1 MIGTAPGTANGR
13 PFGVGDK
20 ILVAEAG
27 ERARLLHYG
36 EAVDDD
42 EAPAIEN
49 KMFAPETKEQE

>member
-20 ILVAEAG
+20 ILVAEPG

-36 EAVDDD
+36 EAIDD
-42 EAPAIEN
+42 EATPTLTEN
-49 KMFAPETKEQE
+49 KAFTPETKD